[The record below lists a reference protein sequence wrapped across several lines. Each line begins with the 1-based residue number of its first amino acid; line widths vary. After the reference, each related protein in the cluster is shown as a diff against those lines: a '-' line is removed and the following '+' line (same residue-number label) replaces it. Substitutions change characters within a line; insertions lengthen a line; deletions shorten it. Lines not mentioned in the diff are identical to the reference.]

1 MVFDCTV
8 DRRIPGGLFSREPR
22 PDAVLKWLLIW
33 LLIRAPPW
41 IGSRA
46 AWHGSRP
53 QPPQQERTTRQGGCL
68 DAEGSGNSHAYT
80 RTPPARTGDLRA
92 AAVRRVGYL

>member
-1 MVFDCTV
+1 MAADLAADPGAAV
-8 DRRIPGGLFSREPR
+8 DRIPGVGR
-22 PDAVLKWLLIW
+22 V
-33 LLIRAPPW
+33 
-41 IGSRA
+41 